1 MPKVPLAAQKPFS
14 EIGSLNEMEKK
25 ELGDYP
31 ALIGYAPALAF
42 ILLF

>member
-14 EIGSLNEMEKK
+14 EIGSLNEMEK
-25 ELGDYP
+25 EFGDYP